1 MSANHTSQQTLQS
14 SIKKKKFCYNL
25 KEEIDQMR
33 LSNLPEI
40 NNDLEFLDS
49 ELSLWTQ
56 DHRLPLLR
64 HSVYTITV
72 FLFICCSVSP
82 PM

>member
-1 MSANHTSQQTLQS
+1 MTLCNVSKPHISANLTKFNL
-14 SIKKKKFCYNL
+14 KKKNFCYTL

-56 DHRLPLLR
+56 DHRLP
-64 HSVYTITV
+64 
-72 FLFICCSVSP
+72 
-82 PM
+82 

>member
-1 MSANHTSQQTLQS
+1 MTLRNVSKPHISANLTKFNL
-14 SIKKKKFCYNL
+14 KKKKCCYTL

-56 DHRLPLLR
+56 DHRLP
-64 HSVYTITV
+64 
-72 FLFICCSVSP
+72 
-82 PM
+82 